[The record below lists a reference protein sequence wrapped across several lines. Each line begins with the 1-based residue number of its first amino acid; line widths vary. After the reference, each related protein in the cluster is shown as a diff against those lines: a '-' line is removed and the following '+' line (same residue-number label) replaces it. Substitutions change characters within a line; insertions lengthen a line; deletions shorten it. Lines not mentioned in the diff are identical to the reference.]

1 MFKSSRQCLLI
12 LSLMVQLNMAQAVTF
27 NQSYT
32 PEVSTVPEIGAGIGL
47 IDQQNEKFLGEKVY
61 REIHQHLPVVQDPWL
76 EDQLNQIFF
85 KIWSQTNLV
94 APVGLLIINDKQV
107 NAFAVPGGV
116 FAINTGLITLAR
128 NPDEVASV
136 MGHEIAHV
144 TQRHYSRS
152 QEAFKG
158 QSLLA
163 LAGILIGAAIASQS
177 DGNAG
182 SAVMLG
188 TQAALMDRQLS
199 YSRNQEREADRIGMQ
214 YMVAAGFNPESMA
227 DFFERM
233 QRSSTQLSFMP
244 EFWLTHPL
252 TTERM
257 SEARLR
263 ANQLPHVKS
272 TMDTSQYDL
281 IRWYTA
287 VITDDISE
295 QQLINLANQQNQSAK
310 LALVALYTKQGDDQK
325 AQKMLDSVK
334 NETKNNILAI
344 LLQTDILI
352 NLHQLDRAHEII
364 AEKQQI
370 MPENRALTYKY
381 AEVLI
386 RQNQA
391 SDAQQIVKKI
401 LDSYPR
407 DVSGWDLMMRA
418 ASIDDHQLAVKAINV
433 LRYRAEAQ
441 FWSGLEE
448 EGIKSLLHAQR
459 LAKDNQSLS
468 ATIDA
473 RLKQMQQERLYNLS

>member
-1 MFKSSRQCLLI
+1 MFKYNQSFI
-12 LSLMVQLNMAQAVTF
+12 LTLSFMIQLNIAHAATF

-32 PEVSTVPEIGAGIGL
+32 PEVNTVPEIGAGIGL
-47 IDQQNEKFLGEKVY
+47 IDQQNERFLGEKVY
-61 REIHQHLPVVQDPWL
+61 REIQQHLPVIQDAWL

-85 KIWSQTNLV
+85 KILAQTNLGN
-94 APVGLLIINDKQV
+94 PVGLLIINDKQV

-128 NPDEVASV
+128 SPDEVASV
-136 MGHEIAHV
+136 MGHEVAHV

-158 QSLLA
+158 QGLLA
-163 LAGILIGAAIASQS
+163 LAGILIGAAIATQA

-188 TQAALMDRQLS
+188 TQAALLDRQLS

-214 YMVAAGFNPESMA
+214 YMAAAGYNPESMA

-233 QRSSTQLSFMP
+233 QRNSTQLSFMP

-263 ANQLPHVKS
+263 ASRLPHINS

-281 IRWYTA
+281 IRWYTG

-295 QQLINLANQQNQSAK
+295 QQLVNLASQQNQSAK
-310 LALVALYTKQGDDQK
+310 LALVALYVRQGDSQK
-325 AQKMLDSVK
+325 AQSMLDSVK
-334 NETKNNILAI
+334 NDTKNNVLAT

-352 NLHQLDRAHEII
+352 NLHQFDHAQQVI
-364 AEKQQI
+364 AAKQRI

-386 RQNQA
+386 RQNKA
-391 SDAQQIVKKI
+391 VDAQQIVKKI
-401 LDSYPR
+401 LDDYSR
-407 DVSGWDLMMRA
+407 DVAGWDLMMRA
-418 ASIDDHQLAVKAINV
+418 ASIDNQSTVKAINV

-441 FWSGLEE
+441 FWSGLED
-448 EGIKSLLHAQR
+448 EGIKSLLHARR

-468 ATIDA
+468 ATIDT
-473 RLKQMQQERLYNLS
+473 RLKKMQQERLYNLS